1 MSRTI
6 LWTSR
11 WNKSD
16 FWVKMTKFLARKDS
30 DSKFPYFKMTW
41 TWSPGLYIWGT
52 DRYKSRKIIYS
63 RPRKLVLIYFGFH
76 QTVNEALVTPFR
88 FINTGYGLKNDR
100 FTSDLPQFVPII
112 NCHNNEWFMLN
123 NSDKVWP
130 SLTASDLDLTSDL
143 WSRQMTK
150 AHSEWIGLKSEKKSK
165 YTPGDNA
172 KTRQVIQNSRSPIS
186 LNFISRTIGKSKMTD
201 KSCIKSSGVLR
212 TPNLNSIEF
221 TERFKPKNR

>member
-1 MSRTI
+1 MKFRARFWSI
-6 LWTSR
+6 LMKRFRIEVSEL
-11 WNKSD
+11 
-16 FWVKMTKFLARKDS
+16 KMFRSIHLRH
-30 DSKFPYFKMTW
+30 
-41 TWSPGLYIWGT
+41 WSVHL

-112 NCHNNEWFMLN
+112 NCHNNEWFMSN
-123 NSDKVWP
+123 KSDKVWP
-130 SLTASDLDLTSDL
+130 SLTASDLDLTSDP

-172 KTRQVIQNSRSPIS
+172 KTRQVIRNSRSPIS
-186 LNFISRTIGKSKMTD
+186 LNFVSRTIAKSKMTD
-201 KSCIKSSGVLR
+201 KSCIKLPVDLR
-212 TPNLNSIEF
+212 TKI
-221 TERFKPKNR
+221 TEINWSYAVIFSQNR